1 MQALPRMQSQ
11 MANTPEPVAA
21 PLARAARPAAT
32 PLERSAA
39 LFSLF
44 PHRRSAMLAACL
56 ALVALIGVADLAT
69 GYEFA
74 LSLLY
79 LVPVFV
85 CTWAFGIRAG
95 LALSAV
101 ATLAWLVTDILAGH
115 DYSHAAYRYW
125 EMLIKLCTFGLFA
138 LMLGALKRAL
148 ERSDDRLIKVLEGLD
163 AAVCVLDPA
172 SDAIVYRN
180 QRFESLP
187 AGPQRV
193 VSGQDARQLLGLD
206 DVRAGGAGDGGGTVR
221 VGERWLLVRSRTLAW
236 TDARLVTLVTATDI
250 TEQRLAE
257 ESSRLQQERLE
268 ATARLVA
275 VGEIASSIAH
285 ELNQPLAAIGSYL
298 SGSLRRLRAGG
309 ADPEAIAGA
318 IEEAGRQAERAGQI
332 IRRVRDF
339 VRSRESSLVVA
350 DLNDIIAR
358 AAQLVAADVARLGA
372 RLELHLEPGL
382 PPARADAVMIEQ
394 VVVNL
399 VRNAL
404 EAMQESPASRRTV
417 TISTLPAEPGMLA
430 VTVADAGPC
439 LGPEAAARIFEP
451 FFTTKPDGMGLGL
464 NICRSIVE
472 AHGGRLTVG
481 ASPAGGCEFR
491 FTVRIANGA
500 P

>member
-1 MQALPRMQSQ
+1 
-11 MANTPEPVAA
+11 
-21 PLARAARPAAT
+21 
-32 PLERSAA
+32 
-39 LFSLF
+39 
-44 PHRRSAMLAACL
+44 
-56 ALVALIGVADLAT
+56 
-69 GYEFA
+69 
-74 LSLLY
+74 
-79 LVPVFV
+79 
-85 CTWAFGIRAG
+85 
-95 LALSAV
+95 
-101 ATLAWLVTDILAGH
+101 
-115 DYSHAAYRYW
+115 
-125 EMLIKLCTFGLFA
+125 
-138 LMLGALKRAL
+138 
-148 ERSDDRLIKVLEGLD
+148 
-163 AAVCVLDPA
+163 
-172 SDAIVYRN
+172 
-180 QRFESLP
+180 
-187 AGPQRV
+187 
-193 VSGQDARQLLGLD
+193 
-206 DVRAGGAGDGGGTVR
+206 
-221 VGERWLLVRSRTLAW
+221 
-236 TDARLVTLVTATDI
+236 
-250 TEQRLAE
+250 
-257 ESSRLQQERLE
+257 
-268 ATARLVA
+268 
-275 VGEIASSIAH
+275 
-285 ELNQPLAAIGSYL
+285 
-298 SGSLRRLRAGG
+298 
-309 ADPEAIAGA
+309 
-318 IEEAGRQAERAGQI
+318 
-332 IRRVRDF
+332 
-339 VRSRESSLVVA
+339 VVA